1 MQEGVANYNSVIRPK
16 MTIYHQQHFDSP
28 NLYSHRLSDTIYPFQ
43 DSRLLIPFN
52 LYDSGLSPNYNKV
65 IRNPRYYNV
74 SPITIVSFELPTNNP
89 NNIRYL
95 PMSLIHFMNVLQFTK
110 MNFLPNNNRHLEGSQ
125 T

>member
-1 MQEGVANYNSVIRPK
+1 

-74 SPITIVSFELPTNNP
+74 IPITIVAFELPIKT
-89 NNIRYL
+89 
-95 PMSLIHFMNVLQFTK
+95 LIISDTYQYANLHFMNGLQFTK
-110 MNFLPNNNRHLEGSQ
+110 MNLIFINNRHLGGSQ
-125 T
+125 TGILPLSKKVIKTTPY